1 MDRPLARLER
11 LRVVRGVSL
20 ALASVA
26 FGVST
31 TACSSESCAAM
42 LERLGENHAE
52 MTSGTLLSRDR
63 SDLLTGV
70 FGGSVCSGGGML
82 VDCEWDMVAESSCS
96 SADFCSR
103 VSICDIFSRSS
114 EIAVL
119 VRLASGCID
128 NWG

>member
-20 ALASVA
+20 VLASVA

-31 TACSSESCAAM
+31 TACRSEPCAAM

-82 VDCEWDMVAESSCS
+82 VDCKWDTVAGSSS
-96 SADFCSR
+96 GSAGPCSR
-103 VSICDIFSRSS
+103 VSTCDIF
-114 EIAVL
+114 
-119 VRLASGCID
+119 
-128 NWG
+128 